1 MDTVETKK
9 PRYSVSRKGMGGAPV
24 KYSEELLKEI
34 LALKEQGV
42 SILKTCKDRNLPY
55 VSINAA
61 LRRTGLK
68 VQKVKAVQTVDI
80 PAAGTTTP
88 TA

>member
-1 MDTVETKK
+1 METSENKS
-9 PRYSVSRKGMGGAPV
+9 RYSVSRKGMGGAPV
-24 KYSEELLKEI
+24 KYDETLLKEI
-34 LALKEQGV
+34 LALKEQGT
-42 SILKTCKDRNLPY
+42 SILQTCKDRNLPY

-68 VQKVKAVQTVDI
+68 VKRVKEVQTVDI

-88 TA
+88 TT